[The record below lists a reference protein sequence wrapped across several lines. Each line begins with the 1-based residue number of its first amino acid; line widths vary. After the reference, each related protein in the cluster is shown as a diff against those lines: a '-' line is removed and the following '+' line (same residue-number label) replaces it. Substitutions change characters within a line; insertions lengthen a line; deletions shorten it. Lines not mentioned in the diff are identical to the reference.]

1 MTAPLTPPGCDL
13 RDFPKL
19 MIDVPRL
26 FASTFNATASRNPLA
41 WMIGHKLWYRSWHQ
55 VPAGSLP
62 ADPDDLCHLAEL
74 GFDRKSF
81 DKAKALAMR
90 GWVECDDGRLY
101 HPVVC
106 EVALESWQEKLR
118 QRLASG
124 NGNGKRWGVAFDPA
138 PLAADLEDLIQCLER
153 LNPQSK
159 AIMKAR
165 KSLAGIASGI
175 PQGRSDDPTGIE
187 TASHRDDQNP
197 GTLSQETG
205 TGTGTLE
212 EKDIVFAEPKTP
224 SAVEGPKP
232 RKARRK
238 AAVGPDEF
246 EAAWKA
252 YPHVEGRSSKP
263 NALEQ
268 WEALTADEQA
278 GLITAIGQFKP
289 KVAQICGDKG
299 APCMARWLKDARHL
313 SFVAPGSALPAPV
326 FDGPP
331 EVFASVARAAGEDF
345 ANKWLPQCRYDG
357 KQRRL
362 IARNAFAAKKLRA
375 ELGAWSA
382 KNDVTIID
390 ETAPAREAA

>member
-1 MTAPLTPPGCDL
+1 
-13 RDFPKL
+13 

-90 GWVECDDGRLY
+90 GWVECEDGRLY

-138 PLAADLEDLIQCLER
+138 PLAADLEALIQCLER

-165 KSLAGIASGI
+165 KSLAGIAAGIPLGRTGDPSGI
-175 PQGRSDDPTGIE
+175 E
-187 TASHRDDQNP
+187 AASHRDDQKP
-197 GTLSQETG
+197 GILSQETG
-205 TGTGTLE
+205 TGTGTLK

-224 SAVEGPKP
+224 TPLGDAETP
-232 RKARRK
+232 KARRQRT
-238 AAVGPDEF
+238 VGPPEF
-246 EAAWKA
+246 EAAWAA

-263 NALEQ
+263 
-268 WEALTADEQA
+268 EALKHWRALPDEERA
-278 GLITAIGQFKP
+278 GLLDAIGRFKP
-289 KVAQICGDKG
+289 KVVEVCGGKG
-299 APCMARWLKDARHL
+299 APDMARWLKSAKHL
-313 SFVAPGSALPAPV
+313 GFVTAASALPTPT

-345 ANKWLPQCRYDG
+345 AQKWLPQCRYDAEN
-357 KQRRL
+357 RRL
-362 IARNAFAAKKLRA
+362 VARNAFAAKKLRA
-375 ELGAWSA
+375 ELGAWLTE
-382 KNDVTIID
+382 KRVTVTIF
-390 ETAPAREAA
+390 EAPAPDQEAA